1 MRGASSTPA
10 THSST
15 LCEAGCVQPVVCSQP
30 RLPRCVLRTLRVSE
44 VRSRLYRRLRIFR
57 NLHLVDWRASVGSA
71 FTFAV
76 RVFAPGFSFGGC
88 SPAGFR
94 FVCPFRLAVV
104 VRLGWFGACVRSF
117 SWRVFAV
124 GWLLGFCVRCGWLFL
139 VFLFVFFCW
148 YDMLPHFLGCSAL
161 LAPALWLSLRW
172 GLRVFAP
179 PVLCVLPAW
188 SLVGSACCC
197 RRRGSF
203 RRFLCFPALA
213 LAGLSFWLVLSCI
226 DVRGPGSGMRDAW
239 GAGRSPTRRVFV
251 W

>member
-1 MRGASSTPA
+1 MCASHTTSLGGSFSALSTSPDFSQSSPCGLACVGGVGIHFCGA
-10 THSST
+10 
-15 LCEAGCVQPVVCSQP
+15 C
-30 RLPRCVLRTLRVSE
+30 
-44 VRSRLYRRLRIFR
+44 VRS
-57 NLHLVDWRASVGSA
+57 
-71 FTFAV
+71 
-76 RVFAPGFSFGGC
+76 GFSFGVC

-117 SWRVFAV
+117 SLRVFAV
-124 GWLLGFCVRCGWLFL
+124 GWLLGFCVGCGWLFL

-148 YDMLPHFLGCSAL
+148 HDMLPHFLGCSAL

-213 LAGLSFWLVLSCI
+213 LAGLSFWLVLNCI
-226 DVRGPGSGMRDAW
+226 DVRGPGSGMRDA
-239 GAGRSPTRRVFV
+239 
-251 W
+251 

>member
-1 MRGASSTPA
+1 MCASHTTSLGGSFSALSTSPDFSQ
-10 THSST
+10 SSPCG
-15 LCEAGCVQPVVCSQP
+15 LACVGG
-30 RLPRCVLRTLRVSE
+30 
-44 VRSRLYRRLRIFR
+44 
-57 NLHLVDWRASVGSA
+57 VGIH
-71 FTFAV
+71 F
-76 RVFAPGFSFGGC
+76 C
-88 SPAGFR
+88 
-94 FVCPFRLAVV
+94 
-104 VRLGWFGACVRSF
+104 GACVRSGF
-117 SWRVFAV
+117 FFWRVFACGFSV
-124 GWLLGFCVRCGWLFL
+124 RVSVPFGGGRSLGVVRGVCSLLFVAGFRRGLVAWFLCGCGWLFL

-226 DVRGPGSGMRDAW
+226 DVRGPGSGMRDA
-239 GAGRSPTRRVFV
+239 
-251 W
+251 